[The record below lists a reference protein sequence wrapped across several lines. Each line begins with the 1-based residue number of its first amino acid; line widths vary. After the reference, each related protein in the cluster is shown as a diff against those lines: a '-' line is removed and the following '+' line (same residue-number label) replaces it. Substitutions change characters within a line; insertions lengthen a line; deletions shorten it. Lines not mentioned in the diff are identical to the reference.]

1 MTEKPYG
8 TTKMNL
14 NKMGGLDKL
23 SDNQLW
29 WLGYLNRLAERE
41 GWTKPDDLPMT
52 GSVYLDFSNKK
63 TMDRTEKLHM
73 FLIDALMVG
82 IHSQEKLLCLKVY
95 AQACEYFGQLQE
107 LEFGLGSYTH
117 DCRQVLRQKV
127 EGFFR

>member
-1 MTEKPYG
+1 
-8 TTKMNL
+8 MNL

-23 SDNQLW
+23 SDNQRW
-29 WLGYLNRLAERE
+29 WLGYLNRRAEDK
-41 GWTKPDDLPMT
+41 GWTTSDELPLSS
-52 GSVYLDFSNKK
+52 SVYLNFSNKK
-63 TMDRTEKLHM
+63 AVDRTEKLHM

-82 IHSQEKLLCLKVY
+82 LHSQEELLCLRAY